1 MKKKIFDDMN
11 AGPFKARVDERFH
24 KLGHDCPDDGW
35 VTGYLYR
42 DLHNGEVLPHIFNCP
57 CRWIVQ
63 EETIEPV
70 GFHIAQWIKVED
82 RLPEYDET
90 VLVAYHLEGD
100 NELAY
105 MFGHRP
111 KSSDVRTDENGFAF
125 IDKRII
131 ITHWMPIVPPK
142 ED

>member
-1 MKKKIFDDMN
+1 MKEKIFDDMS
-11 AGPFKARVDERFH
+11 AGPFKAKVDERYH
-24 KLGHDCPDDGW
+24 KLGQDCPDDGW

-63 EETIEPV
+63 EETIKPV
-70 GFHIAQWIKVED
+70 KFYIAEWIEVDDK
-82 RLPEYDET
+82 LPEVGEY
-90 VLVAYHLEGD
+90 VLCATKGGK
-100 NELAY
+100 Y
-105 MFGHRP
+105 MINSMYIP
-111 KSSDVRTDENGFAF
+111 KDCKGKVLGPKEWRGSSSVKDS
-125 IDKRII
+125 

>member
-1 MKKKIFDDMN
+1 MKEKIFDDMN
-11 AGPFKARVDERFH
+11 AGPFKAKVDERFH
-24 KLGHDCPDDGW
+24 KLGHDCPDNGV

-82 RLPEYDET
+82 RLPEYNT
-90 VLVAYHLEGD
+90 SCL
-100 NELAY
+100 
-105 MFGHRP
+105 
-111 KSSDVRTDENGFAF
+111 VRTSYGTYRAVEYIARCNS
-125 IDKRII
+125 DKGCFVSELGILYCD

>member
-1 MKKKIFDDMN
+1 MKNFE
-11 AGPFKARVDERFH
+11 FKSAICTSRSQSERLL
-24 KLGHDCPDDGW
+24 KLGLKRETADMVYIPHYKDE
-35 VTGYLYR
+35 GYLYR

-82 RLPEYDET
+82 RLPEYNT
-90 VLVAYHLEGD
+90 PCL
-100 NELAY
+100 
-105 MFGHRP
+105 
-111 KSSDVRTDENGFAF
+111 VRTSYGTYRAVEYIARCNS
-125 IDKRII
+125 DKGCFVSELGILYCD
-131 ITHWMPIVPPK
+131 ITHWMPIIPPK

>member
-1 MKKKIFDDMN
+1 MLQRGK
-11 AGPFKARVDERFH
+11 E
-24 KLGHDCPDDGW
+24 
-35 VTGYLYR
+35 YLYR

-82 RLPEYDET
+82 RLPEYEKD
-90 VLVAYHLEGD
+90 VLAAGYFPFSTEWDIFFMRRTADD
-100 NELAY
+100 NVVIDANNH
-105 MFGHRP
+105 FAIIGG
-111 KSSDVRTDENGFAF
+111 VRV
-125 IDKRII
+125 
-131 ITHWMPIVPPK
+131 THWMPIVPPK

>member
-1 MKKKIFDDMN
+1 MKEKIFEMSEH
-11 AGPFKARVDERFH
+11 GPFRAKVDERFH
-24 KLGHDCPDDGW
+24 KLRQDCPDDGW

-82 RLPEYDET
+82 RLPEMGKWVMVYYKAGVFGIGYFGVYGWISDNDEGI
-90 VLVAYHLEGD
+90 AIPDYWQE
-100 NELAY
+100 
-105 MFGHRP
+105 
-111 KSSDVRTDENGFAF
+111 
-125 IDKRII
+125 
-131 ITHWMPIVPPK
+131 IVTPK